1 MKRTIAFLMLLTMV
15 LGLFAGCSQ
24 APQVHSTSTE
34 VIKIG
39 VFEPYTGQ
47 NASGGK
53 QETLGIA
60 YANSLQPTVTING
73 TTYKVELI
81 LSDNESSKEKA
92 PTAATT
98 LVGHD
103 VSVVL
108 GSFGSDEAMAGSSV
122 FEAAGIP
129 VVGVTCS
136 NPAVTAG
143 KDHYF
148 RICWL
153 DTFQGS
159 ALAHFANEQL
169 NAGTVYCLAE
179 QDDNYSAGLCTYFI
193 GAFTGLGG
201 TIVYE
206 TYPAGTTDFTPYLR
220 AAQNA
225 GADVFFSPV
234 STEAALYIIT
244 EAGEAGLD
252 MPILAGD
259 TWDSNVVAAA
269 GRSANAD
276 IYVTTFFDEN
286 AENAEGKEFVIG
298 FQKYLTADETRLNH
312 NGGNT
317 MVSAASAM
325 GFDAYFTVLEAME
338 NAKSA
343 SPADIQEALWNT
355 TYTGITGDIAFDSV
369 NGDAIRNVAFIKKV
383 NKDFGTWDFVT
394 IQSVG

>member
-1 MKRTIAFLMLLTMV
+1 MKKVIAVLMLLALVT
-15 LGLFAGCSQ
+15 GLFAGCSQ
-24 APQVHSTSTE
+24 EAQTTTDK

-39 VFEPYTGQ
+39 VFEPHTGK

-60 YANSLQPTVTING
+60 YANSLQPTVKING

-81 LSDNESSKEKA
+81 VADNESSVEKA

-98 LVGHD
+98 LVEHD
-103 VSVVL
+103 VAVVL
-108 GSFGSDEAMAGSSV
+108 GSFGSDVSMAGSSV

-143 KDHYF
+143 NSHYF
-148 RICWL
+148 RISWL

-159 ALAHFANEQL
+159 ALANFASEKL
-169 NAGTVYCLAE
+169 EAATVYCLAE
-179 QDDNYSAGLCTYFI
+179 QGDNYSAGLCSYFI
-193 GAFTGLGG
+193 SAFTAMGG
-201 TIVYE
+201 TVVYDA
-206 TYPAGTTDFTPYLR
+206 YPAGTTDFTPYIR
-220 AAQNA
+220 SAQNA
-225 GADVFFSPV
+225 GAEVFFAPV
-234 STEAALYIIT
+234 STESALWLIT
-244 EAGEAGLD
+244 QAGESGLD
-252 MPILAGD
+252 MPVLAGD

-269 GRSANAD
+269 ASAAKLD

-286 AENAEGKEFVIG
+286 ADGKEGKEFVAG
-298 FQKYLTADETRLNH
+298 FQKYLSEQDSRLKH

-325 GFDAYFTVLEAME
+325 GYDAYFTVLEAMK

-343 SPADIQEALWNT
+343 DPAAIQEALWST
-355 TYTGITGDIAFDSV
+355 TYTGITGDIAFDAEH
-369 NGDAIRNVAFIKKV
+369 GDAVRNVAFIKKV
-383 NKDFGTWDFVT
+383 AKDFGTWEFVT

>member
-1 MKRTIAFLMLLTMV
+1 MLLTLV
-15 LGLFAGCSQ
+15 IGLFSGCSQ
-24 APQVHSTSTE
+24 ETQTSTE
-34 VIKIG
+34 NVIKIG
-39 VFEPYTGQ
+39 VFEPHTGK

-60 YANSLQPTVTING
+60 YANSVQPTVTING
-73 TTYKVELI
+73 TTYNVELVV
-81 LSDNESSKEKA
+81 SDNESSVEKA

-98 LVGHD
+98 LVDHD

-108 GSFGSDEAMAGSSV
+108 GSFGSDVAMAGSSV

-143 KDHYF
+143 NEHYF

-159 ALAHFANEQL
+159 ALANFANEQL
-169 NAGTVYCLAE
+169 GAATVYCLAE
-179 QDDNYSAGLCTYFI
+179 QNDNYSAGLCSFFI
-193 GAFTGLGG
+193 EKFMALGG
-201 TIVYE
+201 SVVYE
-206 TYPAGTTDFTPYLR
+206 TYPAGTTDFTPYIR
-220 AAQNA
+220 AAQYA
-225 GADVFFSPV
+225 GAEIFFAPV
-234 STEAALYIIT
+234 STESALWIIT
-244 EAGEAGLD
+244 QAGEAGLD

-269 GRSANAD
+269 GRNAQQD

-286 AENAEGKEFVIG
+286 AENEDGKAFVSG
-298 FQKYLTADETRLNH
+298 FQQYLSSQESRLKH

-325 GFDAYFTVLEAME
+325 GYDAYFTVLEAMKS
-338 NAKSA
+338 AKSA
-343 SPADIQEALWNT
+343 EPEAIREALWNT
-355 TYTGITGDIAFDSV
+355 TYSGITGDIAFDTEH
-369 NGDAIRNVAFIKKV
+369 GDAVRNSAFIKKV
-383 NKDFGTWDFVT
+383 NKDFGTWEFIT
-394 IQSVG
+394 IQSVD

>member
-1 MKRTIAFLMLLTMV
+1 MKRMIAVLMLLTLMI
-15 LGLFAGCSQ
+15 GLFTGCSQ
-24 APQVHSTSTE
+24 KAQTNEEH

-39 VFEPYTGQ
+39 IFEPFTGK

-53 QETLGIA
+53 QEALGIA
-60 YANSLQPTVTING
+60 YANSIQPTVTIKG
-73 TTYKVELI
+73 TTYKVELVV
-81 LSDNESSKEKA
+81 SDNESSTEKA

-103 VSVVL
+103 VSLVL
-108 GSFGSDEAMAGSSV
+108 GSYGSDESMAGSSV

-129 VVGVTCS
+129 VVGVNCT

-143 KDHYF
+143 NQHYF

-159 ALAHFANEQL
+159 ALANFAVEHL

-179 QDDNYSAGLCTYFI
+179 QEDNYSAGLCSYFI
-193 GAFTGLGG
+193 QAFTSLGG
-201 TIVYE
+201 TVVYE
-206 TYPAGTTDFTPYLR
+206 TYPAGTTDFTPYIR
-220 AAQNA
+220 AAQHA
-225 GADVFFSPV
+225 GAEIFFAPV
-234 STEAALYIIT
+234 STESALWIIAQAD
-244 EAGEAGLD
+244 EADLD

-269 GRSANAD
+269 GRNANQD

-286 AENAEGKEFVIG
+286 VQDEDGKAFVSG
-298 FQKYLTADETRLNH
+298 FQQYISSLDSRLKH

-325 GFDAYFTVLEAME
+325 GYDAYFTVLEAMKK
-338 NAKSA
+338 AKSA
-343 SPADIQEALWNT
+343 DPEAIREALWDT
-355 TYTGITGDIAFDSV
+355 TYTGITGEISFDTE
-369 NGDAIRNVAFIKKV
+369 NGDAVRNTAFIKKV
-383 NKDFGTWDFVT
+383 DKISGTWEFIT

>member
-1 MKRTIAFLMLLTMV
+1 MKRMIAVLMLLTLVM
-15 LGLFAGCSQ
+15 GLFTGCSQ
-24 APQVHSTSTE
+24 NAQAGTDN

-39 VFEPYTGQ
+39 IFEPFTGK

-53 QETLGIA
+53 QEALGIA
-60 YANSLQPTVTING
+60 YANALQPTVKIG
-73 TTYKVELI
+73 RTTYRVELVVA
-81 LSDNESSKEKA
+81 DNESSEEKA

-98 LVGHD
+98 LVEHG

-108 GSFGSDEAMAGSSV
+108 GPHGSDVAMAASGV

-129 VVGVTCS
+129 VVGVTCT

-143 KDHYF
+143 NQHFF

-159 ALAHFANEQL
+159 VLAKFAEEHL
-169 NAGTVYCLAE
+169 NAKTVYCLAE
-179 QDDNYSAGLCTYFI
+179 QGDNYSAGLCSYFI
-193 GAFTGLGG
+193 EGFTAMGG

-206 TYPAGTTDFTPYLR
+206 TYPAGTTDFAPYLR
-220 AAQNA
+220 AAQRA
-225 GADVFFSPV
+225 GAEVFFAPV
-234 STEAALYIIT
+234 SIESAVWIT
-244 EAGEAGLD
+244 AQAGELNLD

-269 GRSANAD
+269 GRNANLD

-286 AENAEGKEFVIG
+286 VQNEEGQAFVAG
-298 FQKYLTADETRLNH
+298 FQQYVSSLDSRLKH

-317 MVSAASAM
+317 MVSAISAM
-325 GFDAYFTVLEAME
+325 GYDAYFTVLEAMK

-343 SPADIQEALWNT
+343 EPEAIQEALWKT
-355 TYTGITGDIAFDSV
+355 TYSGITGEISFDSA
-369 NGDAIRNVAFIKKV
+369 NGDANRTTAFIKKV
-383 NKDFGTWDFVT
+383 DKDFGTWEFITV
-394 IQSVG
+394 QSVN

>member
-1 MKRTIAFLMLLTMV
+1 MKRIIAVLMLLTLV
-15 LGLFAGCSQ
+15 IGLFSGCSQ
-24 APQVHSTSTE
+24 NEQEATE
-34 VIKIG
+34 QVIKIG
-39 VFEPYTGQ
+39 VFEPFTGK

-53 QETLGIA
+53 QEALGIA

-73 TTYKVELI
+73 TTYNVELI
-81 LSDNESSKEKA
+81 VSDNESSKEKA

-98 LVGHD
+98 LVEHG
-103 VSVVL
+103 VSLVL
-108 GSFGSDEAMAGSSV
+108 GSYGSDESMAGSSV

-129 VVGVTCS
+129 VVGVNCT

-143 KDHYF
+143 NQHYF

-159 ALAHFANEQL
+159 ALANFAAEHL
-169 NAGTVYCLAE
+169 AAGTVYCLAE
-179 QDDNYSAGLCTYFI
+179 QEDNYSAGLCSYFI
-193 GAFTGLGG
+193 QAFTALGG
-201 TIVYE
+201 TVVYE
-206 TYPAGTTDFTPYLR
+206 TYPAGTTDFAPYIR
-220 AAQNA
+220 AAQHA
-225 GADVFFSPV
+225 EADIFFAPV
-234 STEAALYIIT
+234 SIESAMWIIAQAET
-244 EAGEAGLD
+244 ANLG

-269 GRSANAD
+269 GSNAKQD

-286 AENAEGKEFVIG
+286 VQDEDGKAFVSG
-298 FQKYLTADETRLNH
+298 FQQYISSLDSRLKH

-325 GFDAYFTVLEAME
+325 GYDAYFTVLEAMK

-343 SPADIQEALWNT
+343 EPEAIREALQKT
-355 TYTGITGDIAFDSV
+355 SYTGITGEISLETE
-369 NGDAIRNVAFIKKV
+369 NGDAVRNTAFIKKV
-383 NKDFGTWDFVT
+383 DKDFGTWEFVT

>member
-1 MKRTIAFLMLLTMV
+1 MKRTIAVLMLLTLMI
-15 LGLFAGCSQ
+15 GLFTGCSQ
-24 APQVHSTSTE
+24 ETQASAEQ

-39 VFEPYTGQ
+39 IFEPFTGK

-53 QETLGIA
+53 QEALGIA
-60 YANSLQPTVTING
+60 YANSIQPTVKING
-73 TTYKVELI
+73 TTYKVELVVA
-81 LSDNESSKEKA
+81 DNESSVEKA

-98 LVGHD
+98 LVDHG
-103 VSVVL
+103 VSAVL
-108 GSFGSDEAMAGSSV
+108 GSFGSDVAMAGSSV

-136 NPAVTAG
+136 NPAVTA
-143 KDHYF
+143 DNSHYF

-159 ALAHFANEQL
+159 ALANFATEQL
-169 NAGTVYCLAE
+169 EAATVYCLAE
-179 QDDNYSAGLCTYFI
+179 QGDNYSAGLCSYFI
-193 GAFTGLGG
+193 SAFTAMGG
-201 TIVYE
+201 TVVYE
-206 TYPAGTTDFTPYLR
+206 TYPAGTTDFAPYIR
-220 AAQNA
+220 SAQNA
-225 GADVFFSPV
+225 GAEVFFAPV
-234 STEAALYIIT
+234 STEAALWLIT
-244 EAGEAGLD
+244 QAGEAGLD

-269 GRSANAD
+269 GSSANQD

-286 AENAEGKEFVIG
+286 VQNEKGRAFVAG
-298 FQKYLTADETRLNH
+298 FQQYLTSLDSRLKH

-325 GFDAYFTVLEAME
+325 GYDAYFTLLEAMK

-343 SPADIQEALWNT
+343 DPEAIREALWAT
-355 TYTGITGDIAFDSV
+355 TYSGITGQIAFDSQH
-369 NGDAIRNVAFIKKV
+369 GDAVRTTAFIKKV
-383 NKDFGTWDFVT
+383 EKDFGTWEFIT

>member
-1 MKRTIAFLMLLTMV
+1 MKKMIAVLLLLTLV
-15 LGLFAGCSQ
+15 IGLFSGCSQ
-24 APQVHSTSTE
+24 NTQANTE
-34 VIKIG
+34 HVIKIG
-39 VFEPYTGQ
+39 IFEPFTGN

-53 QETLGIA
+53 QEALGIA

-73 TTYKVELI
+73 TTYTVELVV
-81 LSDNESSKEKA
+81 SDNESSKEKA

-98 LVGHD
+98 LVDHD
-103 VSVVL
+103 VAVVL
-108 GSFGSDEAMAGSSV
+108 GSYGSDEAMAGSSV

-143 KDHYF
+143 NQHYF

-159 ALAHFANEQL
+159 ALANFANEHL
-169 NAGTVYCLAE
+169 EATTVYCLAE
-179 QDDNYSAGLCTYFI
+179 REDNYSAGLCSYFI
-193 GAFTGLGG
+193 GAFTAMGG
-201 TIVYE
+201 SVVYE
-206 TYPAGTTDFTPYLR
+206 TYPAGTTDFTPYIR

-225 GADVFFSPV
+225 GAEVFFAPV
-234 STEAALYIIT
+234 STESALWLIAQ
-244 EAGEAGLD
+244 AGEANLNI
-252 MPILAGD
+252 PVLAGD

-269 GRSANAD
+269 GRNAKLD

-286 AENAEGKEFVIG
+286 AENEEGKAFVAG
-298 FQKYLTADETRLNH
+298 FQQYISSKESRLKH

-325 GFDAYFTVLEAME
+325 GYDAYFTVLEAMK

-343 SPADIQEALWNT
+343 EPEAIREALWNT
-355 TYTGITGDIAFDSV
+355 SYAGITGDISFDFEY
-369 NGDAIRNVAFIKKV
+369 GDAVRNVAFIKKV
-383 NKDFGTWDFVT
+383 NKDFGTWEFITV
-394 IQSVG
+394 QSVD